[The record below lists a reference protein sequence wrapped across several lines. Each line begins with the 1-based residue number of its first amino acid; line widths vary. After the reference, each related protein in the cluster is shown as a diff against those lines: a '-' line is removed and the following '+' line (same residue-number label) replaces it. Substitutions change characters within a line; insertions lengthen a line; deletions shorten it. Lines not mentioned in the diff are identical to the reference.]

1 MKHFSQKIKLISSQY
16 NIKSLFVKI
25 LNIMDININYIYMEI
40 SLYIVII
47 IIEIYTLGWSVK
59 IYI

>member
-1 MKHFSQKIKLISSQY
+1 
-16 NIKSLFVKI
+16 
-25 LNIMDININYIYMEI
+25 MEI

-59 IYI
+59 IYIYRDVKNNEDLIIIKEYSTGWP